1 MSQPEQNTK
10 LKRLEARRQALL
22 QEMAA
27 VDEKIHE
34 VEEGMVQLD
43 PQIHNIS
50 QAKSTRQ
57 RRKAA

>member
-1 MSQPEQNTK
+1 MSQPKQNTE
-10 LKRLEARRQALL
+10 LKRLVAHRQALL

-34 VEEGMVQLD
+34 VNKGMVQLA
-43 PQIHNIS
+43 PQIHKSS
-50 QAKSTRQ
+50 QAKSTKK